1 MVFYFNVKSHLY
13 SLTPVVDPDVFVK
26 IMVSSIFLAFS
37 YILLIFQ
44 SKANPKRLN
53 FSDIDQQIKECE
65 NHIDNLDINSND
77 LLLKVN
83 DKISNVKFKT
93 EKPIDEIRGCNEE
106 IDDISMLNF
115 VITEEFKIRPNWVF
129 EEQLTKVGGTARFKA
144 ILNMNL

>member
-1 MVFYFNVKSHLY
+1 
-13 SLTPVVDPDVFVK
+13 
-26 IMVSSIFLAFS
+26 MVSSIFLAFS